1 MILVGL
7 IKNIAYSIGFQPK
20 KLYLCSQRKK
30 QDYENRNYRGNG
42 QGAAP
47 APGGLQE

>member
-1 MILVGL
+1 LNLSRISPILLVFNQKSC
-7 IKNIAYSIGFQPK
+7 IFAAKE
-20 KLYLCSQRKK
+20 KK